1 MELKIKMGEKNIS
14 TKNKIKSHF
23 TSFKIYKIDP
33 IIFYCEVIFRNFF
46 IFKNY
51 YSTLLQIKKKK
62 FPIKFI
68 FRNGEFTNTNDL
80 RETSLLL
87 SGNKGIKFQKER
99 IIINNETYEDSII
112 LENWKPSVSVK
123 EIFIENEYGSLDVK
137 NKIVLDIGANIGD
150 TAILFSR
157 LGAKKVI
164 ALEPQ
169 LKFFNMCKKNIKINN
184 LEKKIDVFNAGL
196 DDTHGF
202 FTIDEHEDSKG
213 FSFRNAEK
221 GIKIPKMILQD
232 IIPDQGN
239 LILKLDC
246 ELCEYNVILNTDKQ
260 YLQRFETIIM
270 EFHDG
275 NKNLIQKLSS
285 IGFEVR
291 VLNSRW
297 TYKKK
302 YRGHLI
308 AINKNI

>member
-1 MELKIKMGEKNIS
+1 MGGKNIS
-14 TKNKIKSHF
+14 TKNIIKSRL
-23 TSFKIYKIDP
+23 TSFKIYKINP
-33 IIFYCEVIFRNFF
+33 IIFYYDVIFKNFF
-46 IFKNY
+46 VFKNY

-68 FRNGEFTNTNDL
+68 FRNGEYINTNDL
-80 RETSLLL
+80 RETSLILTRC
-87 SGNKGIKFQKER
+87 NGIKFQKDL
-99 IIINNETYEDSII
+99 IIINNDRYNDSII
-112 LENWKPSVSVK
+112 LENWKHSVSVK

-137 NKIVLDIGANIGD
+137 DKIVLDIGANVGD
-150 TAILFSR
+150 TPILFSM

-184 LEKKIDVFNAGL
+184 LEKKIDIFNAGL
-196 DDTHGF
+196 DDKHGF
-202 FTIDEHEDSKG
+202 FTIDENEDSEV
-213 FSFRNAEK
+213 FSFKNVEK
-221 GIKIPKMILQD
+221 GIKIPKMTLED
-232 IIPDQGN
+232 IIPDHGD

-260 YLQRFETIIM
+260 HLQRFETIII

-275 NKNLIQKLSS
+275 NKNLIEKLSN

-291 VLNSRW
+291 ILNSRW
-297 TYKKK
+297 TLYQKK

-308 AINKNI
+308 AVNKNI